1 MAMNQVQFQPVLSTT
16 EFPNRY
22 GGEDQCEAA
31 LVRAGRVVRHMRQL
45 LSRSIDNGLI
55 PPLDF
60 LSLHR
65 NNFVQELLRRDGPFL

>member
-1 MAMNQVQFQPVLSTT
+1 MAMNRVQFQPGAFET

-22 GGEDQCEAA
+22 AGEDKCEATPVA
-31 LVRAGRVVRHMRQL
+31 AGRVVRHMRQL

-65 NNFVQELLRRDGPFL
+65 NNFVMELLPLDGPIL